1 MPEGFEAPEH
11 PPEPELLP
19 VSLTLSI
26 LAVLVAGVTLL
37 GHRTH
42 TEELLLQ
49 ARATDQWAFYQAKNI
64 RRHNYEMFSD
74 LLSVVKGESAAQ
86 VSTLRD
92 KYKKELERYAKD
104 KEEIQAE
111 ARALEKERDVQRKK
125 ADRFDAGE
133 AFLEIALVI
142 TSITLLTRRRMF
154 WYLGLLVAAAG
165 IVVTLT
171 TFLIH

>member
-1 MPEGFEAPEH
+1 MPEGFEAPER
-11 PPEPELLP
+11 PPGPELLP

-74 LLSVVKGESAAQ
+74 LLSVVKGENPGQVAA
-86 VSTLRD
+86 LRE
-92 KYKKELERYAKD
+92 KYKTELERYGKE
-104 KEEIQAE
+104 KEEIQTE
-111 ARALEKERDVQRKK
+111 AKALEKERDVQRSK

-133 AFLEIALVI
+133 GLLEIALI
-142 TSITLLTRRRMF
+142 ISSITLLTTRRIF
-154 WYLGLLVAAAG
+154 WQVGLLVALAG
-165 IVVTLT
+165 IVVAATAFWL
-171 TFLIH
+171 H

>member
-11 PPEPELLP
+11 PPERDLLP

-26 LAVLVAGVTLL
+26 LAVLVAGVTLM

-49 ARATDQWAFYQAKNI
+49 ARATDQWSFYQAKNI

-74 LLSVVKGESAAQ
+74 LLSVVRAEDASK
-86 VSTLRD
+86 VSELRE

-104 KEEIQAE
+104 KEEIQSE
-111 ARALEKERDVQRKK
+111 AKALEAERDLQRRK

-133 AFLEIALVI
+133 GLLEAALVI
-142 TSITLLTRRRMF
+142 SSITLLTRRRIF
-154 WYLGLLVAAAG
+154 WQVGILIGIGGVLMALTAFLL
-165 IVVTLT
+165 
-171 TFLIH
+171 H

>member
-1 MPEGFEAPEH
+1 MPEGFEAPER

-49 ARATDQWAFYQAKNI
+49 ARATDQWSFYQAKNI
-64 RRHNYEMFSD
+64 RRHNFEMFSD
-74 LLSVVKGESAAQ
+74 LLSVVKGEDAGQ
-86 VSTLRD
+86 VSSLRE

-104 KEEIQAE
+104 KEDIQAE
-111 ARALEKERDVQRKK
+111 ARALEKERDVQRRK

-133 AFLEIALVI
+133 GLLEIALVI
-142 TSITLLTRRRMF
+142 SSITLLTKRRIF
-154 WYLGLLVAAAG
+154 WRAGMLAGLAGVIVAITAFW
-165 IVVTLT
+165 L
-171 TFLIH
+171 H

>member
-1 MPEGFEAPEH
+1 MPEGFEPPEH

-49 ARATDQWAFYQAKNI
+49 ARASDQWAFYQAKNI

-74 LLSVVKGESAAQ
+74 LLSIVKSENAEK
-86 VSTLRD
+86 VSVMRE
-92 KYKKELERYAKD
+92 KYKKELERYSKD
-104 KEEIQAE
+104 KEEIQSE
-111 ARALEKERDVQRKK
+111 ARSLENERDLQRRK

-133 AFLEIALVI
+133 GLLQIALVI
-142 TSITLLTRRRMF
+142 SSITLLTRRRVF
-154 WYLGLLVAAAG
+154 WQMGILVGLGGMVVA
-165 IVVTLT
+165 LT
-171 TFLIH
+171 AFWVH

>member
-1 MPEGFEAPEH
+1 MPEGFETPEH
-11 PPEPELLP
+11 PLEPELLP

-74 LLSVVKGESAAQ
+74 LLSVVKGENAGQ
-86 VSTLRD
+86 VSTLRE

-104 KEEIQAE
+104 KEEIQSE

-133 AFLEIALVI
+133 GLLEIALVI

-154 WYLGLLVAAAG
+154 WHVGMLVALGGVSVA
-165 IVVTLT
+165 LT
-171 TFLIH
+171 AFWIH

>member
-1 MPEGFEAPEH
+1 MPEGFEAPER

-42 TEELLLQ
+42 TEELLVQ
-49 ARATDQWAFYQAKNI
+49 ARATDQWSFYQAKNI

-74 LLSVVKGESAAQ
+74 LLSIVKGEDPARVAD
-86 VSTLRD
+86 LRE
-92 KYKKELERYAKD
+92 KYKKELERYDKD
-104 KEEIQAE
+104 KQEIQSE
-111 ARALEKERDVQRKK
+111 AKGLEAERDLLRRK

-133 AFLEIALVI
+133 GLLEVALVI
-142 TSITLLTRRRMF
+142 SSITLLTRRRIF
-154 WYLGLLVAAAG
+154 WQAGMLVALAGIVAAATAFW
-165 IVVTLT
+165 VY
-171 TFLIH
+171 

>member
-1 MPEGFEAPEH
+1 MPEGFEPPEH

-49 ARATDQWAFYQAKNI
+49 ARATDQWSFYQAKNI

-74 LLSVVKGESAAQ
+74 LLSVVKGENAGQ
-86 VSTLRD
+86 VATLRE

-104 KEEIQAE
+104 KEEIQSE
-111 ARALEKERDVQRKK
+111 ARGLEKERDVQRKK

-133 AFLEIALVI
+133 ALLEVALVI
-142 TSITLLTRRRMF
+142 TSITLLTRRRIF
-154 WYLGLLVAAAG
+154 WHAGMLVALGGVFVA
-165 IVVTLT
+165 LT
-171 TFLIH
+171 GFWMH

>member
-1 MPEGFEAPEH
+1 MPEGFEAPER

-49 ARATDQWAFYQAKNI
+49 ARATDQWSFYQAKNI
-64 RRHNYEMFSD
+64 RRHNFEMFSD
-74 LLSVVKGESAAQ
+74 LLSVVKGEDAGR
-86 VSTLRD
+86 VSSLRE

-104 KEEIQAE
+104 KEDIQAE
-111 ARALEKERDVQRKK
+111 ARALEKERDVQRRK

-133 AFLEIALVI
+133 GLLEIALVI
-142 TSITLLTRRRMF
+142 SSITLLTKRRIF
-154 WYLGLLVAAAG
+154 WRAGMLAGLAGVIVAITAFW
-165 IVVTLT
+165 L
-171 TFLIH
+171 H